1 MAVTK
6 KQLKNLKRIK
16 KGEVKNPNGRPKG
29 ALSLTNQ
36 VKEILR
42 EVGEMKDSKGKK
54 IKMTKAKMLAISIIT
69 RAIKGND
76 NMSKLVWNYLDGMPT
91 QDITGKFDVDVSPY
105 TDDQLKTIAKR
116 IAGSDSK
123 RIKKQSD

>member
-6 KQLKNLKRIK
+6 KQLKNLKPIK
-16 KGEVKNPNGRPKG
+16 KGEVRNPTGRPKG
-29 ALSLTNQ
+29 TLSLTNQ
-36 VKEILR
+36 VKEILK
-42 EVGEMKDSKGKK
+42 EVAETKDKDGKK
-54 IKMTKAKMLAISIIT
+54 VLMTKAKMLGISIVT